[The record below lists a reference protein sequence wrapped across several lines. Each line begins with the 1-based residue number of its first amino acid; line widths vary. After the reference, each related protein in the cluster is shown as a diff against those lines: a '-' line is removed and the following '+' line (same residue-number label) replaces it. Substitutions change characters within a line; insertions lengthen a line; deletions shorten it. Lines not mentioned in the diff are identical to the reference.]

1 MQRGLPKINIPSNLM
16 DRLRIASAR
25 KKTATSFEINA
36 HGELQTLRAGAFD
49 AVVLS
54 LVLSFLP
61 TPELRRDTCPT
72 SMIFMSAIVL
82 VSPMFPYFQVRNY
95 GSIGSVL
102 ASYLDY
108 L

>member
-1 MQRGLPKINIPSNLM
+1 MALDLAPAAPSVWRADFLQLQIEEM
-16 DRLRIASAR
+16 EMEEKDGDV
-25 KKTATSFEINA
+25 FEINA

-82 VSPMFPYFQVRNY
+82 VSLCFPT
-95 GSIGSVL
+95 SK
-102 ASYLDY
+102 
-108 L
+108 